1 VRVRLSLDGGELPGE
16 LYWLA
21 EEAANKGKATFKE
34 LKA

>member
-1 VRVRLSLDGGELPGE
+1 VRLSLDGGERLGE

-21 EEAANKGKATFKE
+21 EEAAKKGKAILKI